1 MASEA
6 KTARAMILISRWCC
20 SSVEAIGGPIKIRF
34 IVEYMAA
41 LTLSCG
47 GCATVTGKRR
57 GRAFSTSRT
66 VAMTP
71 EEASGFSHL

>member
-6 KTARAMILISRWCC
+6 NTARAMILISRWCC

-34 IVEYMAA
+34 IVEYIPA

-47 GCATVTGKRR
+47 G
-57 GRAFSTSRT
+57 RASRY
-66 VAMTP
+66 P
-71 EEASGFSHL
+71 ESGCGPAIPS

>member
-6 KTARAMILISRWCC
+6 KTARAMILISRWWC

-34 IVEYMAA
+34 IVEYMPA

-47 GCATVTGKRR
+47 GRANGHRQA
-57 GRAFSTSRT
+57 GRAGHPPREDRGDE
-66 VAMTP
+66 A

>member
-6 KTARAMILISRWCC
+6 NTARAMTLINRWWC

-34 IVEYMAA
+34 IVEYMPA

-47 GCATVTGKRR
+47 G
-57 GRAFSTSRT
+57 
-66 VAMTP
+66 
-71 EEASGFSHL
+71 